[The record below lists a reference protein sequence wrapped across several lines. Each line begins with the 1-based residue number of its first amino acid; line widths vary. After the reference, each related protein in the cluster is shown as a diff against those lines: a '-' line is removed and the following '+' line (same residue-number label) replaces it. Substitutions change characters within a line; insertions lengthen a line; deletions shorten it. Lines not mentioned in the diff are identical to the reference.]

1 MQLKSKYDLIL
12 YFRSLVDEDVTATY
26 ISTTKFSSSKP
37 LTDPVKNLQ
46 NPLTHHGQ
54 NSLAMRNA
62 SIYHVGADSKPMS
75 VVYFENFAM

>member
-1 MQLKSKYDLIL
+1 M
-12 YFRSLVDEDVTATY
+12 
-26 ISTTKFSSSKP
+26 P
-37 LTDPVKNLQ
+37 LMDPVKNLQ

-75 VVYFENFAM
+75 AWYTSRILRCEPAPTRDRVLGQSTRGAGQDPGLDERRRRGN